1 MSERQKTI
9 AGEISLTGI
18 GLHTGHETQ
27 LTFRP
32 AEPNTGIRFRRTD
45 LSEIKEIPAV
55 VENVVEISRGTV
67 LGKDG
72 ARVHTVEHV
81 LAAVTGLGIDN
92 IIIELSSDEPPVMDG
107 SAHPFVLALRQA
119 GIAEQEP
126 LRDYLDVEKTLSYRD
141 EANGVDIVVV
151 PSAELRITYMI
162 DYPHPSVGTQYT
174 SMYSLDEF
182 VEEFSLART
191 FCLLSET
198 EELKAKGLIQGGTL
212 DNAVVFVDRQLTEAD
227 LQRFKRTFRYNGN
240 VVLGE
245 ATLDNRPLRFRN
257 EPVRHKTLDLIGDLA
272 LVGVPVRGHVL
283 AARGG
288 HTSHVEV
295 ARMLRKLYET
305 QQLTRRFGSKG
316 GRGYVFDSQAIE
328 KLLPHAYPML
338 LVDRILEL
346 TPLEKVVG
354 IKNVTRNEPFFDG
367 HFPGQPIMP
376 GVLIIECMGQ
386 TGGVLLLNS
395 VEQPETKV
403 VYFTG
408 LDNVKFRKTVIP
420 GDQIRFT
427 VTMSLFRRGLC
438 KMHGE
443 AHVDGVLVAEAD
455 MTAVVMDRE
464 EQ

>member
-9 AGEISLTGI
+9 ERRVHLAGI
-18 GLHTGHETQ
+18 GLHTGHLTE
-27 LTFRP
+27 LTFCP
-32 AEPNTGIRFRRTD
+32 AEPNTGIRFRRMD
-45 LSEIKEIPAV
+45 LPEVIEIPALV
-55 VENVVEISRGTV
+55 DYVVEISRGTV
-67 LGKDG
+67 LGNSG

-81 LAAVTGLGIDN
+81 LAAAAGIGIDN
-92 IIIELSSDEPPVMDG
+92 LIVELSSDEPPIMDG
-107 SAHPFVLALRQA
+107 SARPFVDALQKAGIIEQDALRDFL
-119 GIAEQEP
+119 E
-126 LRDYLDVEKTLSYRD
+126 VEKTIAYHD
-141 EANGVDIVVV
+141 EASGVDIVVV

-198 EELKAKGLIQGGTL
+198 EELKARGLIQGGTL
-212 DNAVVFVDRQLTEAD
+212 ENAVVFVDRRLNSSD
-227 LQRFKRTFRYNGN
+227 LQRLKQTFQLDAN
-240 VVLGE
+240 VILGE
-245 ATLDNRPLRFRN
+245 STLDDRPLRYRN
-257 EPVRHKTLDLIGDLA
+257 EPVRHKALDLIGDLA
-272 LVGVPVRGHVL
+272 LVGVPIRGHVL

-305 QQLTRRFGSKG
+305 QRLTRKFGSKG
-316 GRGYVFDSQAIE
+316 GCGYVFDSRTIA

-346 TPLEKVVG
+346 TPSEKVVG

-376 GVLIIECMGQ
+376 GVLIIESMGQ

-403 VYFTG
+403 VMFTG
-408 LDNVKFRKTVIP
+408 LDNVKFRKPVIP
-420 GDQIRFT
+420 GDQLRFT
-427 VTMSLFRRGLC
+427 VVMNTFRRGLC
-438 KMHGE
+438 KMRGE

-455 MTAVVMDRE
+455 MTAVVVDRE
-464 EQ
+464 Q